1 MKRTLA
7 LILILTMV
15 FTLAA
20 CGKKGGEETT
30 APNADVTNGTDAT
43 DAAEATEAS
52 YNGSLTDLINALY
65 QQVPVEFPV
74 CDPTAV
80 DLNDEFSLSNFTGL
94 TDASLITEAMYSE
107 PMMGSQAYS
116 LVLVRV
122 NDAAKAEEVA
132 NTMLENIDPA
142 KWICVSA
149 DNLRVGLYQDILVL
163 IMVSSSMSETLAD
176 DMMKAFSTVVGS
188 ELDLILTK

>member
-30 APNADVTNGTDAT
+30 APNTDVTNGTDAT
-43 DAAEATEAS
+43 DATEATEAS

-94 TDASLITEAMYSE
+94 TDASLITEAVYSE

-116 LVLVRV
+116 LCAMRLAPGV
-122 NDAAKAEEVA
+122 DGEEVA
-132 NTMLENIDPA
+132 DLVLGGVDPA

>member
-116 LVLVRV
+116 LCAMRLAPGV
-122 NDAAKAEEVA
+122 DGEEVA
-132 NTMLENIDPA
+132 DLVLGGVDPA
-142 KWICVSA
+142 KWICVQA
-149 DNLRVGLYQDILVL
+149 DDLDAAVSGDLVL
-163 IMVSSSMSETLAD
+163 FVMI
-176 DMMKAFSTVVGS
+176 GS
-188 ELDLILTK
+188 QFDLPAADLIGAFKTLCGGTLDKELSK